1 MLQINNESCVRC
13 GACAQVCP
21 NNLIAWEKKGIA
33 TYDPANDAYCIHC
46 GHCFAV
52 CPSGS
57 ICLDGVQS
65 AAMQVV
71 QPAPLET
78 LQRDMLFRNRRS
90 VRVFK
95 SNLVPHT
102 LLQEALQDA
111 SYAPT
116 ATNQQNVEWTLV
128 EDPAQVRAVIEQTV
142 EYLRKGAVG
151 RYAAFINRYL
161 DMYAAGKDIV
171 LRGAPQAIF
180 GHAPAESDWA
190 AQDVS
195 IALSYL
201 ELSLHA
207 RGVGSCWTGF
217 VKAAAIAGAVPALQ
231 IPAGRLVQGGLMLGY
246 PALQYARVPVREAL
260 RLTII

>member
-1 MLQINNESCVRC
+1 MLQINSESCVRC

-21 NNLIAWEKKGIA
+21 NNLFAWEKKAIA
-33 TYDPANDAYCIHC
+33 VYDPANDAHCIHC

-65 AAMQVV
+65 SQVQTV
-71 QPAPLET
+71 QKAPLET
-78 LQRDMLFRNRRS
+78 VQRDMLFRNRRS
-90 VRVFK
+90 VRAFK
-95 SNLVPHT
+95 ADLVPHA
-102 LLQEALQDA
+102 LLQEALLDA

-116 ATNQQNVEWTLV
+116 ASNQQNVEWTLV

-142 EYLRKGAVG
+142 DYLRQGAVG
-151 RYAAFINRYL
+151 RYAAFINKYL
-161 DMYAAGKDIV
+161 DMHAAGKDIV

-180 GHAPAESDWA
+180 GHAPAASDWG

-195 IALSYL
+195 AALSYL

-207 RGVGSCWTGF
+207 RGIGSCWTGF

-231 IPAGRLVQGGLMLGY
+231 IPADRVVHGGLMLGY
-246 PALQYARVPVREAL
+246 SALHYARVPMREPV